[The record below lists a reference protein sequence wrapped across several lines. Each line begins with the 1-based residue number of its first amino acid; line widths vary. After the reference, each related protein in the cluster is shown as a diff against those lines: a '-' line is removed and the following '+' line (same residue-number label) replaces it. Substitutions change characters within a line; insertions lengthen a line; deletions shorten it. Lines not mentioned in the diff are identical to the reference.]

1 MQTWSRWPAEF
12 QIEQQNGEGDSKE
25 FERGMAIGA
34 RKADLNVS
42 ESADQVGFSNTAISR
57 VYRKRPEKEKLEQQ
71 FSGWICLIDARG
83 VWPNCLKLMARQ
95 Q

>member
-1 MQTWSRWPAEF
+1 
-12 QIEQQNGEGDSKE
+12 
-25 FERGMAIGA
+25 MAIGA

-71 FSGWICLIDARG
+71 FSG
-83 VWPNCLKLMARQ
+83 
-95 Q
+95 